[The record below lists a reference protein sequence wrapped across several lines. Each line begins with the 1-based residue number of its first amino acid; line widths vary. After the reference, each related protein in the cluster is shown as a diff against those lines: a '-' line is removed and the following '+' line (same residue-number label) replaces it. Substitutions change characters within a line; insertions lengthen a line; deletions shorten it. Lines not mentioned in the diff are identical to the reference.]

1 MNMDVRTFPD
11 QPRLLISRDS
21 IHHNLRQ
28 IRQRLLPGTKICAMV
43 KADAYGHGA
52 DLICDTLC
60 NFESEHLPTPAVDML
75 GVGCLEEAAGLAETS
90 LPVLVLRAV
99 ENSYVGPA
107 RAAIEHAI
115 RSGWVL
121 TIGSCSCADDIAR
134 IAMSVRKRANV
145 HVMID
150 SGMTRC
156 GCSIGSTDELLKK
169 IDSQTALSLYSLGT
183 HLATSDTPND
193 PFITEQLG
201 RFRSAT
207 DAFVS
212 QRERK
217 PIRTVANSG
226 GIFFAPATHLNMV
239 RPGIS
244 LYGVDPACKP
254 NMNRPLKPIAK
265 WVANLISILDA
276 KSGSSIGYGRT
287 FRADRD
293 TRIGLVPVGYADGY
307 PRSLGGKASMI
318 VNGVAVPVV
327 GRVSMDLVTIDLHD
341 VPSAAIGDEVI
352 VMDDDPLSPASA
364 YALAETAGTIPYE
377 LFTRIG
383 PRIKRIPVQ
392 RASAQ
397 APERSAV
404 GIGE

>member
-21 IHHNLRQ
+21 FHHNLRL

-75 GVGCLEEAAGLAETS
+75 GVGCMEEAAALAETS

-99 ENSYVGPA
+99 ENGYVGPA

-121 TIGSCSCADDIAR
+121 TIGSLACADDIAR
-134 IAMSVRKRANV
+134 IAMSIKKRAMV

-156 GCSIGSTDELLKK
+156 GCSIEQITELLKK
-169 IDSQTALSLYSLGT
+169 IELQSSLSLYSLGT
-183 HLATSDTPND
+183 HLATADVPND
-193 PFITEQLG
+193 PYITEQLG

-207 DAFVS
+207 DAFVAA
-212 QRERK
+212 RERK

-226 GIFFAPATHLNMV
+226 GIFFAPSTHMNMV

-244 LYGVDPACKP
+244 LYGIDPTCRP
-254 NMNRPLKPIAK
+254 NMNRPLKPVAK

-276 KSGSSIGYGRT
+276 KQGSSIGYGRT
-287 FRADRD
+287 WRAERD
-293 TRIGLVPVGYADGY
+293 TRIGLVPVGYGDGY
-307 PRSLGGKASMI
+307 PRCLGNKAMMI
-318 VNGVAVPVV
+318 VNGIVVPVV
-327 GRVSMDLVTIDLHD
+327 GRVSMDLITLDLHD
-341 VPSAAIGDEVI
+341 VPQAQVGDDVI

-364 YALAETAGTIPYE
+364 YALAELAHTIPYE

-383 PRIKRIPVQ
+383 PRVKRVAEL
-392 RASAQ
+392 RATAENPSTTMA
-397 APERSAV
+397 R
-404 GIGE
+404 